1 MKWNIDYAKSAAKF
15 INEHRISEEIR
26 ELIKYLILTIN
37 GEHIKIDLKKLNG
50 KWEGYL
56 RIRKGK
62 IRIILK
68 VHKGEK
74 RIFVKKVDFRGNVY

>member
-1 MKWNIDYAKSAAKF
+1 MKWKIDYAKSADKF

-26 ELIKYLILTIN
+26 ELIKNLILIIN
-37 GEHIKIDLKKLNG
+37 GERVKIDLKKLKG

-68 VHKGEK
+68 VHKEEK